1 MSEAL
6 LEPRKL
12 TWTLSIAHALSSTGF
27 LASSTVTS
35 IVGAD
40 LSGRTEWA
48 GVPSAVYLLGVAAS
62 SLTLGY
68 VMDRLGRRNA
78 LATGFAIGACGAL
91 VAAWAIVARTF
102 AGFVGG
108 LALMGPASAAA
119 GLSRFVA
126 AEMHPPHERGRAIAT
141 VVVGGTAGTLI
152 WPLLSV
158 SLGPWLARFNLSD
171 LLWPFAVSI
180 VLLAMAALVIAALL
194 RPDPREI
201 ARAVAQQHEAVTRST
216 SVGAAASLG
225 RILQRRGAVVAIVSM
240 VAAHAVMVMVMVITS
255 VHMRNH
261 DHGVTAISLTTSL
274 HVLGM
279 FAFSILSGRL
289 ADNIGRAPV
298 IMAGASVLVVA
309 CLVAGISPAFM
320 PITAGLFLLGLGWN
334 FCFVGGSSLLADQLS
349 PDERAR
355 TQGFNDLLMG
365 LVAASGSFISG
376 HVFAAVGYGS
386 MGVISAALSL
396 VPLTL
401 ALWWHT
407 TRSRGSSVFSPQ

>member
-1 MSEAL
+1 LVES
-6 LEPRKL
+6 RKL
-12 TWTLSIAHALSSTGF
+12 TYTLSIAHALSSTGF

-40 LSGRTEWA
+40 LGGRTELA

-68 VMDRLGRRNA
+68 VMDLVGRRKA
-78 LATGFAIGACGAL
+78 LAVGFAIGACGA
-91 VAAWAIVARTF
+91 VMAAWAIVSRTF
-102 AGFVGG
+102 VVFVCG
-108 LALMGPASAAA
+108 LALMGPASASA

-126 AEMHPPHERGRAIAT
+126 AEVHPVHERGRAIAT

-158 SLGPWLARFNLSD
+158 SLGPWLARFNVSD
-171 LLWPFAVSI
+171 LLWPFAVS
-180 VLLAMAALVIAALL
+180 VALLALAAVVITVFL
-194 RPDPREI
+194 RPDPRDI
-201 ARAVAQQHEAVTRST
+201 ARAIALQDSIASREATAT
-216 SVGAAASLG
+216 AASLG
-225 RILQRRGAVVAIVSM
+225 QILQRRGAVVAIASM
-240 VAAHAVMVMVMVITS
+240 VVGHAVMVMVMVITS

-279 FAFSILSGRL
+279 FAFSFLSGKL
-289 ADNIGRAPV
+289 ADQIGRAPV
-298 IMAGASVLVVA
+298 IMAGAIALVAA

-320 PITAGLFLLGLGWN
+320 PITTGLFLLGLGWN

-349 PDERAR
+349 PNERAR

-376 HVFAAVGYGS
+376 HIFAAVGYDT
-386 MGVISAALSL
+386 MGMISAALSL

-407 TRSRGSSVFSPQ
+407 TRSGGSSVLSHQ